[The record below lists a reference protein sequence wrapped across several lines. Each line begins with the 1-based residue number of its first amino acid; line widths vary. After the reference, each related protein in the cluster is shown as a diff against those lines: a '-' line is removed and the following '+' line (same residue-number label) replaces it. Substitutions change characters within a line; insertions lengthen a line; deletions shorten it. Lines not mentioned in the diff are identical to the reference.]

1 MTLSLLP
8 RNGWRGKK
16 GEKKEEQGEGRGGG
30 RWRVKGEERIGR
42 HLKSIRKRTG
52 GRGARTHTVYIL

>member
-1 MTLSLLP
+1 MAGGEK
-8 RNGWRGKK
+8 RGEKGGAGRGK
-16 GEKKEEQGEGRGGG
+16 GGG